1 MFQGVLPQR
10 LEEGFTTKTSVR
22 GPTKHSDIRSQ
33 HTSSQH
39 SVSPKHRTATP
50 KLPIA
55 LISTK
60 SQSRGMDK
68 SHLRNMVHF
77 KRRLAFHIEVSVPV
91 QLVEFAHNNLSHRG
105 SIMVLSYIQTV
116 GVPGPTS

>member
-1 MFQGVLPQR
+1 MFQGVLRQR
-10 LEEGFTTKTSVR
+10 LEEGFATKISVR
-22 GPTKHSDIRSQ
+22 GPAKHSDQ

-39 SVSPKHRTATP
+39 SASPKHRTATP

-91 QLVEFAHNNLSHRG
+91 QLVEFAHNNLPRRMSV
-105 SIMVLSYIQTV
+105 MVLSYIQTV